1 MSAVKHVMTRNSP
14 TFTKTH
20 ALFQHASIHD
30 YHTPSMLTAHVD
42 PFTLSN
48 HSFSERSQ
56 YIVQADT
63 LAVSEKLAQLEV
75 YVRHEFWQKISIVTV

>member
-1 MSAVKHVMTRNSP
+1 
-14 TFTKTH
+14 
-20 ALFQHASIHD
+20 
-30 YHTPSMLTAHVD
+30 MLTAHVD

-56 YIVQADT
+56 YTVQADT